1 VLPLHV
7 LENKGIHSLEE
18 GSDVS
23 ENLGIVKY
31 DPPLPAQLA
40 GQAKGN
46 FPSLVPK
53 TSEERIQNLSKVWS
67 KYSSPDLT
75 WEITEKAE
83 GSSCSFFLDQKG
95 NFEVCSRNLSLKED
109 ANNAFWKAAI
119 AYQVKERMQE
129 LNLQGY
135 ALQGELVGEGIQGN
149 IYGIKG
155 VDFYLYSIW
164 DTKEGKY
171 ICPEE
176 RILLCKELGLKHV
189 PVLAQRASLAGNSI
203 QAVLS
208 FAEGKSAL
216 NPKQEREGVVF
227 KANESQLHF
236 KAISN
241 KYLLKQKVD

>member
-1 VLPLHV
+1 
-7 LENKGIHSLEE
+7 
-18 GSDVS
+18 
-23 ENLGIVKY
+23 
-31 DPPLPAQLA
+31 
-40 GQAKGN
+40 
-46 FPSLVPK
+46 
-53 TSEERIQNLSKVWS
+53 
-67 KYSSPDLT
+67 LT

-83 GSSCSFFLDQKG
+83 GSSCSFFLDQEG

-164 DTKEGKY
+164 DTKEGEY
-171 ICPEE
+171 LCPEE

-208 FAEGKSAL
+208 FAEGKSML
-216 NPKQEREGVVF
+216 NPKQEREGVVL
-227 KANESQLHF
+227 KSNESQLHF